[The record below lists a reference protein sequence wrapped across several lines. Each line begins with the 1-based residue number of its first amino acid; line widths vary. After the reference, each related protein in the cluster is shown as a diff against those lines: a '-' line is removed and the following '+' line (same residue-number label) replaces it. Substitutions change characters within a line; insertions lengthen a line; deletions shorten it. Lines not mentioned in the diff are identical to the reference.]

1 MTYKQQNNS
10 AFTLS
15 ELMIAVVLVGLIAAF
30 GIPSYTK
37 AVNRAKEKD
46 AISNLEL
53 IREAVRLYMSR
64 EGGATPAVLADV
76 DAINTTFY
84 LNILEQEGNT
94 YSCTAVNIYTCLAT
108 NADGWQIEFRLDTNN
123 GAIFCSAGPAC
134 PTL

>member
-10 AFTLS
+10 AFTLT
-15 ELMIAVVLVGLIAAF
+15 ELMIAVVLVGLIAMF

-64 EGGATPAVLADV
+64 EGGATPQNLSDTFK
-76 DAINTTFY
+76 INAALY
-84 LNILEQEGNT
+84 LNILGQEGNT
-94 YSCTAVNIYTCLAT
+94 YQCVNVNIYTCRAT
-108 NADGWQIEFRLDTNN
+108 NADGWQIEFQLDTNN